1 MLLRIQSPDGTK
13 RVEVTPTDSTQ
24 QLYNKA
30 SQVFGLPSG
39 SISIYHD
46 CTRKQQL
53 PCSGRRTVKAAKLS
67 HGDMLFLLSNT
78 ASSSSSQQE
87 QMDVDQNPASGTK
100 SKHSPTTSVAGSS
113 RSIDSRSSNSSMA
126 SRSAV
131 VEDDV
136 DQQLAGMDGRI
147 PGKRNPLLCHHKGNS
162 KCIHCTDIDPW
173 DENYLKSNNI
183 KHMSFHTYVRRLK
196 SGVDKGKFVQVSNI
210 ECSIKPGCTEHPP
223 WPQGICSSCQP
234 SAVTLTRQTFRH
246 VDAVIFEN
254 RSIVENFLT
263 YWRTTGHQR
272 AGLLYG
278 RHVVHPDVPLGI
290 RAEVAAIYE
299 PPQEASADHLKLLPD
314 PNKAVVDEMA
324 RELGLSCVGWVF
336 TDLIPLDQSVGTV
349 RHLRHSDTY
358 FLSSHEVITA
368 AALQLQHPNPCALA
382 SEGVYG
388 SKFATVIVT
397 GDSKNQ
403 VHMEGYQVS
412 HQCEAL
418 VAANCLLP
426 TLDAPEL
433 AYVRE
438 SSVQQYVPDVFF
450 KEKDEYGNEVT
461 RLGRPLP
468 VEYLLLDLPV
478 STPNTPSFT
487 FSERKQGAFPIENRL
502 VEGHLQDFP
511 TLANFL
517 RTVASDAFSFL
528 EKLSD
533 FHVLLYLT
541 TMDVLPMRQ
550 HMKPLLKAIREKN
563 TLGVVEWKKSEVWS
577 TLEQL
582 VEASPVEDSR
592 STRGAVPLPP
602 SRLDG
607 ASNGVPGSI
616 PVGGGGEAQWVCVH
630 CTFINQ
636 VRDDVCDMC
645 HLPR

>member
-1 MLLRIQSPDGTK
+1 MLLRVQSPDGTK
-13 RVEVTPTDSTQ
+13 RIEVTPSESLQ
-24 QLYNKA
+24 QLYDKA
-30 SQVFGLPSG
+30 SMVFGVPADHF
-39 SISIYHD
+39 SIYQD
-46 CTRKQQL
+46 RTRKQEL
-53 PCSGRRTVKAAKLS
+53 ACSARRSVRAAKLS
-67 HGDMLFLLSNT
+67 HGDMIFLHPSAAAST
-78 ASSSSSQQE
+78 SSSSSSSYSSQSHT
-87 QMDVDQNPASGTK
+87 MDVDPQPSTSGLNK
-100 SKHSPTTSVAGSS
+100 KPC
-113 RSIDSRSSNSSMA
+113 RSALSSSNGSDLTVNKA
-126 SRSAV
+126 LV
-131 VEDDV
+131 VEDAV
-136 DQQLAGMDGRI
+136 DQQLVKLDGRI

-173 DENYLKSNNI
+173 DENYLKENNI
-183 KHMSFHTYVRRLK
+183 KHMSFHTYIRRLK
-196 SGVDKGKFVQVSNI
+196 SGVDKGKFVQVSNM

-223 WPQGICSSCQP
+223 WPQGICSKCQP

-272 AGLLYG
+272 AGMMYG

-314 PNKAVVDEMA
+314 ANKSHVDEMA
-324 RELGLSCVGWVF
+324 RQLGLSCVGWVF
-336 TDLIPLDQSVGTV
+336 TDLVPLDQSTGTV

-368 AALQLQHPNPCALA
+368 ATLQLQHPSPCALA
-382 SEGVYG
+382 SSGSYG

-397 GDSKNQ
+397 GDSENQ

-418 VAANCLLP
+418 VAAKCLLP

-438 SSVQQYVPDVFF
+438 SSAQQYVPDVFF

-478 STPNTPSFT
+478 STPNTPTHTFT
-487 FSERKQGAFPIENRL
+487 ERDVHSFPIENRL
-502 VEGHLQDFP
+502 VEGHLQDFQ
-511 TLANFL
+511 TLAAFL
-517 RTVASDAFSFL
+517 RTVKSDAFSFL
-528 EKLSD
+528 EKLAD
-533 FHVLLYLT
+533 FHVLLYLSV
-541 TMDVLPMRQ
+541 MDVLPLGG
-550 HMKPLLKAIREKN
+550 HMAPLLKAIKEKD
-563 TLGVVEWKKSEVWS
+563 TLAVVEWRKSDLWS

-582 VEASPVEDSR
+582 VEASP
-592 STRGAVPLPP
+592 PP
-602 SRLDG
+602 SHGSSMTGTHGDG
-607 ASNGVPGSI
+607 RVDIPGGAN
-616 PVGGGGEAQWVCVH
+616 PAGGVGGDPWTCLH

-636 VRDDVCDMC
+636 RGDDVCDMC